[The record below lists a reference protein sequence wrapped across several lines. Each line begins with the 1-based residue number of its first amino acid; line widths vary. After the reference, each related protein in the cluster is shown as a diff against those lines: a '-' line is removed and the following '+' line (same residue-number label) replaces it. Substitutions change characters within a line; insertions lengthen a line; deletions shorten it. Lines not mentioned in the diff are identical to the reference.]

1 MAAYTVHLSDFDGP
15 LDLLLHLISRAKIDI
30 RDIFVSEI
38 TEQYLAS
45 LEDISKLDMDA
56 ASEFLAMA
64 ATLLE
69 IKSRAMLP
77 KPPKVEEGEESP
89 EEALIRRLNEYAAL
103 KQGVD
108 KMHEFEQAAS
118 RMFEKLPEE
127 IPLPPPVFE
136 LPNLTMEGLLAAMQR
151 VLARA
156 AEKPE
161 RDVQVR
167 EIQREKM
174 SVQSCMFQV
183 SARLRTGPC
192 HFDALFSEEPTR
204 DEVVTL
210 FMAVLELLRLGKLH
224 IEQTNIFGEIMLSE
238 KKVQAGRANGKT

>member
-1 MAAYTVHLSDFDGP
+1 MAYTVRLKEFEGP
-15 LDLLLHLISRAKIDI
+15 LDLLLHLISRAKVDI

-45 LEDISKLDMDA
+45 MEDISSLDMDA

-69 IKSRAMLP
+69 IKSRALLP
-77 KPPKVEEGEESP
+77 NPPKAEEGEETP

-103 KQGVD
+103 KEGVD
-108 KMHEFEQAAS
+108 RMQAFEAAA
-118 RMFEKLPEE
+118 RVMFEKLPEE

-136 LPNLTMEGLLAAMQR
+136 LPNLTIEGLMEAMRR

-156 AEKPE
+156 AEQPE
-161 RDVQVR
+161 RDVPVR
-167 EIQREKM
+167 EIQRDKL
-174 SVQSCMFQV
+174 SVQACMFRVLSQIR
-183 SARLRTGPC
+183 SGPC
-192 HFDALFSEEPTR
+192 SFDALFSESPTR

-210 FMAVLELLRLGKLH
+210 FMAILELLKLGRLH
-224 IEQTNIFGEIMLSE
+224 VEQTGTFGIITLSE
-238 KKVQAGRANGKT
+238 RRAQ

>member
-1 MAAYTVHLSDFDGP
+1 MAYSVHLKEFDGP
-15 LDLLLHLISRAKIDI
+15 LDLLLHLISRAKINI
-30 RDIFVSEI
+30 QEIFVSEI

-45 LEDISKLDMDA
+45 MDDISTLDMDT

-69 IKSRAMLP
+69 IKSRSLLP

-89 EEALIRRLNEYAAL
+89 EDALIRRLAEYAAL
-103 KQGVD
+103 KEGVD
-108 KMHEFEQAAS
+108 QMQLFEDAAS

-136 LPNLTMEGLLAAMQR
+136 LPNLTMEGLVAAMKR
-151 VLARA
+151 VLERA

-161 RDVQVR
+161 TDIAVR
-167 EIQREKM
+167 EIQRHKM
-174 SVQSCMFQV
+174 SVQSCMFTV

-192 HFDALFSEEPTR
+192 TFDSLFSESPTR
-204 DEVVTL
+204 DEIVTL
-210 FMAVLELLRLGKLH
+210 FMSILELLRLGRLE
-224 IEQTNIFGEIMLSE
+224 INQTTIFGEIVLSE
-238 KKVQAGRANGKT
+238 KRVHHG